1 MSHAPSER
9 WDLPAGQV
17 RVRRVG
23 DGIGGRAT
31 AVLVHGLGG
40 SSLNWVDLMPLLAN
54 DVDSIALDLPG
65 FGSSPPPR
73 DGDYSP
79 AGHARTVA
87 AVIRRAQH
95 MSGSDAPVHVFGNSM
110 GGAVALQLA
119 AREPSLVQSL
129 TLISPALPTRRTR
142 RGNLHLPVVAVP
154 GLGESLLRRY
164 RRVSAQARV
173 AATLDACFVDP
184 ASVSPTLREALTAEV
199 VERDRYPYVGDA
211 FLSSLRGLLASFADP
226 SPQRPWALAKRVT
239 QPVLALY
246 GEDDVLVH
254 PSGAARA
261 AKAFPDV
268 NVVLLSRTGHAAQME
283 HPDLVADLWRRS
295 ILSRQGMLVGPT
307 ELDRAPR
314 PAVAP

>member
-9 WDLPAGQV
+9 WDLPGAQV

-23 DGIGGRAT
+23 DDSGSRPA
-31 AVLVHGLGG
+31 AVFVHGLGG
-40 SSLNWVDLMPLLAN
+40 SSLNWVDLMPLL
-54 DVDSIALDLPG
+54 DDEVDGLALDLPG

-87 AVIRRAQH
+87 AVIRQWQSVRE
-95 MSGSDAPVHVFGNSM
+95 SDAPVHVFGNSM

-119 AREPSLVQSL
+119 VREPALVDTL

-142 RGNLHLPVVAVP
+142 RGNVHLPVVAVP

-164 RRVSAQARV
+164 LQVSAQARV
-173 AATLDACFVDP
+173 AATIDACFVDT
-184 ASVSPTLREALTAEV
+184 ASVSPALREALTAEV
-199 VERDRYPYVGDA
+199 LERDRYPYVGDA
-211 FLSSLRGLLASFADP
+211 FLSSLRGLLRTFADP
-226 SPQRPWALAKRVT
+226 SPQRPWALARRVT

-254 PSGAARA
+254 PSGARQAARA
-261 AKAFPDV
+261 FPRGE
-268 NVVLLSRTGHAAQME
+268 VVLLSRTGHAAQME
-283 HPDLVADLWRRS
+283 HPELVADLWRRT
-295 ILSRQGMLVGPT
+295 I
-307 ELDRAPR
+307 LDRAPR
-314 PAVAP
+314 PAVSP

>member
-23 DGIGGRAT
+23 DGAGTRAM
-31 AVLVHGLGG
+31 AVFVHGLGG
-40 SSLNWVDLMPLLAN
+40 SSLNWVDLMPLLAD
-54 DVDSIALDLPG
+54 DVDGIALDLPG

-87 AVIRRAQH
+87 AVIRRAQQV
-95 MSGSDAPVHVFGNSM
+95 SGSDAPVHVFGNSM

-119 AREPSLVQSL
+119 AREPSLVESL
-129 TLISPALPTRRTR
+129 TLISPALPIRRTR
-142 RGNLHLPVVAVP
+142 RGNVHLPVVAVP

-173 AATLDACFVDP
+173 AATLDACFADP
-184 ASVSPTLREALTAEV
+184 ASVSPALRDALTAEV
-199 VERDRYPYVGDA
+199 IERDSYPYVGDA
-211 FLSSLRGLLASFADP
+211 FLSSLRGLLAGFADP
-226 SPQRPWALAKRVT
+226 SPRRPWALARRVR
-239 QPVLALY
+239 QPVLAVY
-246 GEDDVLVH
+246 GENDVLVH

-261 AKAFPDV
+261 ARAFPDAS
-268 NVVLLSRTGHAAQME
+268 VVLLPRTGHAAQME
-283 HPDLVADLWRRS
+283 HPGVVADLWRRS
-295 ILSRQGMLVGPT
+295 ILARQGRLGRPAG
-307 ELDRAPR
+307 LDRAPL
-314 PAVAP
+314 PSAAP